1 MAYAVTNNQN
11 SLSFISKDSQQL
23 GLQCPNHASLES
35 TNSGKVLEITEDQF
49 ISLQKGIKQFT
60 YDGSTITLVDNTFTF
75 PQNEQALIDVINFH
89 KECIDNA
96 LIKHKNDAFGI
107 DLNNFKTVLENIDTS
122 SITYP
127 MTKSLMQH
135 CLDNDND
142 IISVLQMI

>member
-23 GLQCPNHASLES
+23 GLQCPNYASLES

-60 YDGSTITLVDNTFTF
+60 YDGSTITLVDNTLNF
-75 PQNEQALIDVINFH
+75 PQNEQSLIDVINFH
-89 KECIDNA
+89 KEAIDQV
-96 LIKHKNDAFGI
+96 LIKHKNNAFGI
-107 DLNNFKTVLENIDTS
+107 ELNSFKTVLENIDTS

-127 MTKSLMQH
+127 MTKSLMQY